1 MRGRRFPGNLEFFM
15 KLKKML
21 VPAAMVFAPLAAFAD
36 SVDVSTAVTSAQ
48 TEILAIIA
56 TVGAAMIAVA
66 VAGVGWRVG
75 AKLVK
80 RLGGAA

>member
-1 MRGRRFPGNLEFFM
+1 M
-15 KLKKML
+15 KKSQLSGVL
-21 VPAAMVFAPLAAFAD
+21 ALALAAISAPFTVFAD
-36 SVDVSTAVTSAQ
+36 TVDVSSAVSSAQ
-48 TEILAIIA
+48 SDILSIIS